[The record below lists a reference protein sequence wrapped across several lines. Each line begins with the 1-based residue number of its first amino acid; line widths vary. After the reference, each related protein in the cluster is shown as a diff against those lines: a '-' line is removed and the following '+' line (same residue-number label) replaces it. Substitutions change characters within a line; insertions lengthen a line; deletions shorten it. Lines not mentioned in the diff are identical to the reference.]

1 MSGEQSVKL
10 AVYRRDGW
18 RQAEQDRQRQHNELR
33 SNKRLEE
40 AFTMHSLTVVADQAD
55 NVNRKRL
62 SVPKTSLLHV
72 QCHRDIRQCTDVK
85 ILDMIL
91 GTLTII
97 LTNTECDLFKNPRG
111 RRRHGGQKVV
121 KYSEEGMSSSEPG
134 VNSL

>member
-111 RRRHGGQKVV
+111 RRRHGGHKV
-121 KYSEEGMSSSEPG
+121 
-134 VNSL
+134 